1 MLVDPRPGLRAH
13 LLADPAIAAIVGDR
27 IYPVH
32 LPQGMRAACIVYNR
46 VSEIETTHSKG
57 PSALVSTR
65 FQFDAV
71 SASVDEACALADAVK
86 ERLGGF
92 AGAITYA
99 PGGVLNVGGILFD
112 NGRDAAF
119 EGDLDLYQV
128 SRDFIVWYAER
139 N

>member
-32 LPQGMRAACIVYNR
+32 LPQGMRAASVVYNR
-46 VSEIETTHSKG
+46 ISEIEVTTNTG

-71 SASVDEACALADAVK
+71 SASVDEAAALADAVK

-92 AGAITYA
+92 AGAITYT
-99 PGGVLNVGGILFD
+99 GGVLNVRGILFD
-112 NGRDAAF
+112 NGRDAELEA
-119 EGDLDLYQV
+119 DLDMYQV